1 MTMRKVISTE
11 RAPGAVGPY
20 SQAIVSG
27 GFVWVSGQ
35 IALEPATG
43 QMVQGEIEDEARQ
56 VLANL
61 RAVLDAAGSSLDR
74 VVRATVYL
82 ADLSDF
88 ERVNAVYAESF
99 GEQPPARV
107 CIEACGLPK
116 GARVEIDAIAEIDD
130 ASDRTSS

>member
-1 MTMRKVISTE
+1 MRKVISTE

-43 QMVQGEIEDEARQ
+43 QMVQGEIEDETRQ

-82 ADLSDF
+82 TDLSDF
-88 ERVNAVYAESF
+88 DRVNAVYAESF

-116 GARVEIDAIAEIDD
+116 GARVEIDAIAEIDE
-130 ASDRTSS
+130 ASG